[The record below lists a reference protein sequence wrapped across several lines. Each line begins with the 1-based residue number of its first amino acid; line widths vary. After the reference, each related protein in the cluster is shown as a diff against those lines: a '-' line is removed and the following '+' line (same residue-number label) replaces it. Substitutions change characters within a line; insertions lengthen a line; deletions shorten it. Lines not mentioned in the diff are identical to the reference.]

1 MGKTTA
7 RITLTN
13 ALDWLHATSGGD
25 GGADTDVRQ
34 VALTAY
40 IDTGSTELCIPD
52 EIARELELCEVA
64 RTTIVLADES
74 TREAW
79 YAGPLHI
86 EILGRS
92 MLGQAL
98 VPPEGTEPLL
108 GVIPLES
115 MDLVVDPERRELR
128 VADKRGPR
136 TSVK

>member
-7 RITLTN
+7 QITLTN
-13 ALDWLHATSGGD
+13 ALDWLRTTSGGD
-25 GGADTDVRQ
+25 GDLRQ
-34 VALTAY
+34 VTLTAHV
-40 IDTGSTELCIPD
+40 DTGSTELCLP
-52 EIARELELCEVA
+52 EEVVRELGLREFN

-92 MLGQAL
+92 MLGQTL
-98 VPPEGTEPLL
+98 VLPEGAEPLL
-108 GVIPLES
+108 GALPIES
-115 MDLVVDPERRELR
+115 MDLVVDPEQRALR
-128 VADKRGPR
+128 VADESGPR